1 LLTDNSVANRLALI
15 ERNTV
20 EVMGR
25 ADLIR
30 LLEAGAP
37 IKHYIGMEISGLIH
51 LGTGLVCMSKVADFQ
66 RAGVKT
72 SVELADW
79 HTWINDKLGGDPDW
93 IREVAGGYFT
103 EGLKASLKCVGGD
116 PDAVDFV
123 LGSDLYHHNDDYW
136 VTLVEVSKNVSL
148 ARVLRSISIMGRREG
163 ESVDFAK
170 LLYPSMQVAD
180 IFIQGVTLAHAGLE
194 QRKAHVIARDVALQ
208 LRTCPLLDPDGRP
221 MKPIAVH
228 HPIILGLNKPPVW
241 PIPEGDGEERASLKM
256 SKSQAGSAIFI
267 HDSPEEI
274 RAKIQKA
281 FGPPR
286 ETRYNPI
293 LDYAHR
299 LVLGISG
306 ELVVQRS
313 EAHGGSVTF
322 RSYPELEQAY
332 ASGAL
337 HPADLKNAVASH
349 LIDILAPARAHFQ
362 DPRVAGMLAQLKA
375 RLEA

>member
-1 LLTDNSVANRLALI
+1 LQTDNSVATRLALI

-25 ADLIR
+25 DDLIR

-66 RAGVKT
+66 RAGLKT

-103 EGLKASLKCVGGD
+103 EGLKASLECVGGD

-123 LGSDLYHHNDDYW
+123 LGSDLYHHNDAYW
-136 VTLVEVSKNVSL
+136 VTLVEVSKNISL

-194 QRKAHVIARDVALQ
+194 QRKAHVIARDVALH
-208 LRTCPLLDPDGRP
+208 LRTSPLRGPDGRP

-241 PIPEGDGEERASLKM
+241 PIPEGDGEERATLKM

-281 FGPPR
+281 FCPPQ

-299 LVLGISG
+299 LVLGIRG
-306 ELVVQRS
+306 ELVVERS
-313 EAHGGSVTF
+313 EAHGGTVTF
-322 RSYPELEQAY
+322 DSYPELEQAY

-349 LIDILAPARAHFQ
+349 LIDMLGPARAHFE